1 MTTDLDPHSGHAH
14 HQTALGG
21 ATGPGGA
28 SEEASRYRIE
38 GMHCT
43 GCAADLQ
50 KALLQLP
57 QVRVATV
64 SFTSAM
70 AVIEGESG
78 SSTILEAIRRQ
89 GFEGEYLPAGIDLA
103 ETRSRMEL
111 AQSRTVGMWRR
122 RAIIALGIWIPLE
135 TMHWTL
141 GGAGSPWLPWT
152 MLVGAA
158 VVLGFA
164 GGGFYA
170 SAWTA
175 AKRGGTNMDT
185 LIAIGATTAF
195 VWSLI
200 VFVAQ
205 RVLANPEAWASLP
218 LYFAESAALLGIISL
233 GHYLEAKASAHAGAA
248 VRELLELQPDVAERL
263 DAEGVASEVPS
274 RDLEVG
280 DRLQVRP
287 GGRIPVD
294 ALIVE
299 GRSELDESLVTGEP
313 IPVDRLPG
321 DAVVAG
327 TLNGTGRLVLE
338 ATVDGRNTTV
348 VRIAELVQHAQSSQA
363 PIQRLADRVSSI
375 FVPAVL
381 SIALIT
387 LLGWGLLMGDWSTG
401 VVSTVTVLIISCPCA
416 LGLATPMAVMVGAG
430 EASRRGI
437 LVKNAASLE
446 ASGRL
451 SRVIFD
457 KTGTLTLGRPRVV
470 AIEIVNDAF
479 DETSVL
485 RAVAAAEAGSEHPIA
500 RAMAAAAAERGIT
513 PPHATDFTAIPGE
526 GVTAT
531 VEGRAIRV
539 GRDRDASC
547 RIEIDGELVARLMI
561 DDEPRPDAAQAI
573 ARLREMGLEV
583 GMLTG
588 DRRASAERIA
598 KVLGLRPDEITA
610 EATPESKLEAIATA
624 GPNTAMVGDGINDAA
639 ALAQADLGIA
649 MAGGTGAAIEA
660 ANVVVPPDRVGAVPE
675 AIYLA
680 RRTLTTIRQNLF
692 LAFLYNTIAIPAA
705 AFGLLGTSGPLIA
718 AGAMA
723 CSDISVI
730 GNAVRLKN
738 SLSRERR
745 QPDAAKP
752 A

>member
-1 MTTDLDPHSGHAH
+1 
-14 HQTALGG
+14 
-21 ATGPGGA
+21 
-28 SEEASRYRIE
+28 
-38 GMHCT
+38 MHCT
-43 GCAADLQ
+43 GCATDLQ

-57 QVRVATV
+57 QVREATV
-64 SFTSAM
+64 SFTTGL
-70 AVIEGESG
+70 AVIQGEAG
-78 SSTILEAIRRQ
+78 SLPILDAIKRQ
-89 GFEGEYLPAGIDLA
+89 GFDGEHLPPGIDLA

-122 RAIIALGIWIPLE
+122 RAIIGLGIWIPLE
-135 TMHWTL
+135 VMHWTL
-141 GGAGSPWLPWT
+141 GAHGGSWVPWV
-152 MLVGAA
+152 MLVGASI
-158 VVLGFA
+158 VLGFA

-175 AKRGGTNMDT
+175 ARRGGTNMDT

-195 VWSLI
+195 VWSLV

-205 RVLANPEAWASLP
+205 RVLTNPEAWMPLP

-233 GHYLEAKASAHAGAA
+233 GHFLEAKASAHAGTA

-263 DAEGVASEVPS
+263 DSNDLITEVRS

-294 ALIVE
+294 AFIVE

-313 IPVDRLPG
+313 IPVDRSPG
-321 DAVVAG
+321 DPVVAG

-338 ATVDGRNTTV
+338 AIVDGRNTTV
-348 VRIAELVQHAQSSQA
+348 VRIAELVQQAQSSQA

-381 SIALIT
+381 SIAVAT
-387 LLGWGLLMGDWSTG
+387 LLCWGLLMGDWSTG

-437 LVKNAASLE
+437 LVKDAASLE

-470 AIEIVNDAF
+470 AIEIVNEAF
-479 DETSVL
+479 DEGSVL
-485 RAVAAAEAGSEHPIA
+485 RTVAAAEAGSEHPIGRA
-500 RAMAAAAAERGIT
+500 IAMAAEQRGII
-513 PPHATDFTAIPGE
+513 PPRATEFAAIPGE

-531 VEGRAIRV
+531 VEGRAVRV
-539 GRDRDASC
+539 GRDPDASC
-547 RIEIDGELVARLMI
+547 RIEIDGELVARFLI
-561 DDEPRPDAAQAI
+561 DDEPRPDAARAI
-573 ARLREMGLEV
+573 ARLRTMGLEV
-583 GMLTG
+583 EMLTG
-588 DRRASAERIA
+588 DRQASAERIA
-598 KVLGLRPDEITA
+598 EKLGLQPHEITS
-610 EATPESKLEAIATA
+610 EATPESKLKAIEAA

-639 ALAQADLGIA
+639 ALARADLGIA
-649 MAGGTGAAIEA
+649 MAGGTGTAIEA
-660 ANVVVPPDRVGAVPE
+660 ANVVVPPDRVEAVPD
-675 AIYLA
+675 AIHLA

-692 LAFLYNTIAIPAA
+692 LAFLYNSVAIPAA

-745 QPDAAKP
+745 RGDAGKSN
-752 A
+752 

>member
-1 MTTDLDPHSGHAH
+1 
-14 HQTALGG
+14 
-21 ATGPGGA
+21 
-28 SEEASRYRIE
+28 
-38 GMHCT
+38 MHCT
-43 GCAADLQ
+43 GCATDLQ
-50 KALLQLP
+50 RALLKLP
-57 QVRVATV
+57 QIREATV
-64 SFTSAM
+64 SFTSGL
-70 AVIEGESG
+70 AVIQGDLG
-78 SSTILEAIRRQ
+78 PAPILEAISRQ
-89 GFEGEYLPAGIDLA
+89 GFEGEHLPPEMDLL
-103 ETRSRMEL
+103 ETRSRMEE
-111 AQSRTVGMWRR
+111 AQVRTVGMWRR
-122 RAIIALGIWIPLE
+122 RAIVGLGVWVPLE

-141 GGAGSPWLPWT
+141 GSDAGPWVPWV
-152 MLVGAA
+152 MLFGAA
-158 VVLGFA
+158 IVLAVA

-175 AKRGGTNMDT
+175 ARRGGTNMDT

-195 VWSLI
+195 TWSLI

-205 RVLANPEAWASLP
+205 RVLADPEAWTGLP

-233 GHYLEAKASAHAGAA
+233 GHFFEAKASAHAGAA
-248 VRELLELQPDVAERL
+248 VRDLLELQPDIAEKIGPDGETR
-263 DAEGVASEVPS
+263 EVSS

-294 ALIVE
+294 AFIVE
-299 GRSELDESLVTGEP
+299 GSSELDESLVTGEP
-313 IPVDRLPG
+313 IPVDRSPG
-321 DAVVAG
+321 EAVVAG

-338 ATVDGRNTTV
+338 AIVDGRNTTV
-348 VRIAELVQHAQSSQA
+348 VRIAELVQNAQSSQA

-375 FVPAVL
+375 FVPTVL
-381 SIALIT
+381 SIAMVT
-387 LLGWGLLMGDWSTG
+387 LLVWGFLLGDWSTG

-437 LVKNAASLE
+437 LVKDAASLE

-451 SRVIFD
+451 ARVIFD

-470 AIEIVNDAF
+470 AIEVLGEEF
-479 DETSVL
+479 DEASVL
-485 RAVAAAEAGSEHPIA
+485 RIVASAEAGSEHPIA
-500 RAMAAAAAERGIT
+500 RAIASAAEQRGII
-513 PPHATDFTAIPGE
+513 PPRATEFAAIPGE

-531 VEGRAIRV
+531 VEGRAVRV

-547 RIEIDGELVARLMI
+547 RIEVDGRLVARLMI
-561 DDEPRPDAAQAI
+561 DDEPRPDAASAI
-573 ARLREMGLEV
+573 TRLRAMGLEI

-588 DRRASAERIA
+588 DRQASAERIA
-598 KVLGLRPDEITA
+598 EQLGIRSDEVTF
-610 EATPESKLEAIATA
+610 EATPESKLAVITA
-624 GPNTAMVGDGINDAA
+624 AGANTAMVGDGINDAA
-639 ALAQADLGIA
+639 ALARADLGIA
-649 MAGGTGAAIEA
+649 MAGGTGTAIEA
-660 ANVVVPPDRVGAVPE
+660 ANLVVPPDRVEAVPD
-675 AIYLA
+675 AIHLS

-692 LAFLYNTIAIPAA
+692 LAFVYNSIAIPAA

-745 QPDAAKP
+745 RRDAEKST
-752 A
+752 

>member
-1 MTTDLDPHSGHAH
+1 MADGLDPTPHSH
-14 HQTALGG
+14 HQPAIPV
-21 ATGPGGA
+21 ATEPAQDAEGP
-28 SEEASRYRIE
+28 SRYRIE

-43 GCAADLQ
+43 GCATDLQ

-57 QVRVATV
+57 QVREATV
-64 SFTSAM
+64 SFTTGL
-70 AVIEGESG
+70 AVIQGEAG
-78 SSTILEAIRRQ
+78 SLPILDAIKRQ
-89 GFEGEYLPAGIDLA
+89 GFDGEHLPPGIDLA

-122 RAIIALGIWIPLE
+122 RAIIGLGIWIPLE
-135 TMHWTL
+135 VMHWTL
-141 GGAGSPWLPWT
+141 GAHGGSWVPWV
-152 MLVGAA
+152 MLVGASI
-158 VVLGFA
+158 VLGFA

-175 AKRGGTNMDT
+175 ARRGGTNMDT

-195 VWSLI
+195 VWSLV

-205 RVLANPEAWASLP
+205 RVLTNPEAWMPLP

-233 GHYLEAKASAHAGAA
+233 GHFLEAKASAHAGTA

-263 DAEGVASEVPS
+263 DSNDLITEVRS

-294 ALIVE
+294 AFIVE

-313 IPVDRLPG
+313 IPVDRSPG
-321 DAVVAG
+321 DPVVAG

-338 ATVDGRNTTV
+338 AIVDGRNTTV
-348 VRIAELVQHAQSSQA
+348 VRIAELVQQAQSSQA

-381 SIALIT
+381 SIAVAT
-387 LLGWGLLMGDWSTG
+387 LLCWGLLMGDWSTG

-437 LVKNAASLE
+437 LVKDAASLE

-470 AIEIVNDAF
+470 AIEIVNEAF
-479 DETSVL
+479 DEASVL
-485 RAVAAAEAGSEHPIA
+485 RTVAAAEAGSEHPIGRA
-500 RAMAAAAAERGIT
+500 IAMAAEQRGII
-513 PPHATDFTAIPGE
+513 PPRATEFAAIPGE

-531 VEGRAIRV
+531 VEGRAVRV
-539 GRDRDASC
+539 GRDPDASC
-547 RIEIDGELVARLMI
+547 RIEIDGELVARLLI
-561 DDEPRPDAAQAI
+561 DDEPRPDAARAI
-573 ARLREMGLEV
+573 ARLRTMGLEV
-583 GMLTG
+583 EMLTG
-588 DRRASAERIA
+588 DRQASAERIA
-598 KVLGLRPDEITA
+598 EKLGLQPHEITS
-610 EATPESKLEAIATA
+610 EATPESKLKAIEAA

-639 ALAQADLGIA
+639 ALARADLGIA
-649 MAGGTGAAIEA
+649 MAGGTGTAIEA
-660 ANVVVPPDRVGAVPE
+660 ANVVVPPDRVEAVPD
-675 AIYLA
+675 AIHLA

-692 LAFLYNTIAIPAA
+692 LAFVYNSVAIPAA

-745 QPDAAKP
+745 RRDAGKSN
-752 A
+752 

>member
-1 MTTDLDPHSGHAH
+1 MADAPAHGEHSH
-14 HQTALGG
+14 HHSPLAVS
-21 ATGPGGA
+21 TGTET
-28 SEEASRYRIE
+28 EEASRYRVE

-50 KALLQLP
+50 RALLKLP
-57 QVRVATV
+57 QIREATV
-64 SFTSAM
+64 SFTSGL
-70 AVIEGESG
+70 AVIQGDLG
-78 SSTILEAIRRQ
+78 PAPILEAISRQ
-89 GFEGEYLPAGIDLA
+89 GFEGEHLPPDMDLS
-103 ETRSRMEL
+103 ETRSRMEE
-111 AQSRTVGMWRR
+111 AQTRTVGMWRR
-122 RAIIALGIWIPLE
+122 RAIVGLGVWVPLE

-141 GGAGSPWLPWT
+141 GSDAGPWVPWV
-152 MLVGAA
+152 MLFGAA
-158 VVLGFA
+158 IVLAVA

-175 AKRGGTNMDT
+175 ARRGGTNMDT

-195 VWSLI
+195 TWSLI
-200 VFVAQ
+200 VFIAQ
-205 RVLANPEAWASLP
+205 RVLADPDAWTGLP

-233 GHYLEAKASAHAGAA
+233 GHFFEAKASAHAGAA
-248 VRELLELQPDVAERL
+248 VRELLELQPDIAEKIGPDGETR
-263 DAEGVASEVPS
+263 EVSS

-294 ALIVE
+294 AFIVE
-299 GRSELDESLVTGEP
+299 GSSELDESLVTGEP
-313 IPVDRLPG
+313 IPVDRSPG

-338 ATVDGRNTTV
+338 AIVDGRNTTV
-348 VRIAELVQHAQSSQA
+348 VRIAELVQKAQSSQA

-381 SIALIT
+381 SIAITT
-387 LLGWGLLMGDWSTG
+387 LLVWGFLLGDWSTG

-437 LVKNAASLE
+437 LVKDAASLE

-451 SRVIFD
+451 ARVIFD

-470 AIEIVNDAF
+470 AVEVVGDEF

-485 RAVAAAEAGSEHPIA
+485 RIVASAEAGSEHPIA
-500 RAMAAAAAERGIT
+500 RAIASAAEQRGIV
-513 PPHATDFTAIPGE
+513 PPRATEFAAIPGE

-531 VEGRAIRV
+531 VEGRAVRV

-547 RIEIDGELVARLMI
+547 RIEVDGTLVARLMI
-561 DDEPRPDAAQAI
+561 DDEPRPDAASAI
-573 ARLREMGLEV
+573 TRLRSMGLEI

-588 DRRASAERIA
+588 DRQASAERIA
-598 KVLGLRPDEITA
+598 EQLGIRSDEITF
-610 EATPESKLEAIATA
+610 EATPESKLAVITDA
-624 GPNTAMVGDGINDAA
+624 GANTAMVGDGINDAA
-639 ALAQADLGIA
+639 ALARADLGIA
-649 MAGGTGAAIEA
+649 MAGGTGTAIEA
-660 ANVVVPPDRVGAVPE
+660 ANLVVPPDRVEAVPD
-675 AIYLA
+675 AIHLS

-692 LAFLYNTIAIPAA
+692 LAFVYNSIAIPAA

-745 QPDAAKP
+745 RRDTNKSA
-752 A
+752 